1 MPDFLGAEDLLGGLL
16 PLGDPIVTGIFG
28 LVTVL
33 LGWVFGRRKNNQ
45 EVDNLKA
52 EKKSIEAASGVS
64 QAEAAQ
70 IIAQAAAETVRPLLE
85 RLQELREEN
94 AELDEEI
101 LHLNTSV
108 RNLRIE
114 NEELRTHATK
124 LAVENK
130 LMREKFKL
138 QGDVIPE
145 LPPEVK
151 NHDSLR

>member
-33 LGWVFGRRKNNQ
+33 LGWVFGRRRNNQ
-45 EVDNLKA
+45 ELDNLKA

-85 RLQELREEN
+85 RLQEYREEN
-94 AELDEEI
+94 EEQDEKIFELKRENKELKTHNSTLEAELQLI
-101 LHLNTSV
+101 
-108 RNLRIE
+108 
-114 NEELRTHATK
+114 
-124 LAVENK
+124 
-130 LMREKFKL
+130 REQLKL
-138 QGDVIPE
+138 QGALIPE
-145 LPPEVK
+145 LPSEVK
-151 NHDSLR
+151 NHDGLS

>member
-28 LVTVL
+28 IVTVL

-85 RLQELREEN
+85 RLQEYREEN
-94 AELDEEI
+94 EEQDEMILELK
-101 LHLNTSV
+101 
-108 RNLRIE
+108 R
-114 NEELRTHATK
+114 
-124 LAVENK
+124 ENK
-130 LMREKFKL
+130 ELKTRNSTLEAEMQLIREQLKL
-138 QGDVIPE
+138 QGASIPE
-145 LPPEVK
+145 LPPEVRK
-151 NHDSLR
+151 HDSLS